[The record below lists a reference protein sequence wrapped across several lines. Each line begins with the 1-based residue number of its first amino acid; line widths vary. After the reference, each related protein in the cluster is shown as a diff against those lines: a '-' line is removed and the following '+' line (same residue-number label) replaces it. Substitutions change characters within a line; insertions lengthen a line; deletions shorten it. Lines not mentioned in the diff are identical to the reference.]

1 MTVEIHWDSLHSK
14 VLHFN
19 SKLEQVNLSSF
30 LWPQQ
35 VKSARRPH
43 AAHGLDSNDI
53 QQWIRQLS
61 MVITDLQMHTILRL

>member
-53 QQWIRQLS
+53 QQ
-61 MVITDLQMHTILRL
+61 